1 MMPVWLHISGHQKN
15 KLLIPITKPFLA
27 EGAFT
32 PNVESVLSE
41 NLGGILGG
49 TQY

>member
-1 MMPVWLHISGHQKN
+1 MGPKFGI
-15 KLLIPITKPFLA
+15 F

-32 PNVESVLSE
+32 PNVKSALSE

-49 TQY
+49 S